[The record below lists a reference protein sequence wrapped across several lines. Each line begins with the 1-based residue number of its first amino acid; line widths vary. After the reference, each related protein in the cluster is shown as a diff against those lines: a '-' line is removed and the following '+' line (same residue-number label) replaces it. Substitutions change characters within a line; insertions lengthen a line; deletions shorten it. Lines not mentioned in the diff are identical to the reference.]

1 MACESGAMWRLFVS
15 RCESDKVDGGVQQST
30 REFGERVGEE
40 GQEQDMETR
49 CRIRA
54 GVVNKPSNLRLL
66 THITSLPRRLPSSY
80 PACDNYLPPPPPP
93 MTHSLTTHSQ
103 AARVRLAK
111 REKSDE

>member
-1 MACESGAMWRLFVS
+1 MS
-15 RCESDKVDGGVQQST
+15 RCESDKVDDGVQQST

-93 MTHSLTTHSQ
+93 MTHSLTHYPLPSGSSE
-103 AARVRLAK
+103 VSK
-111 REKSDE
+111 KKISDQ